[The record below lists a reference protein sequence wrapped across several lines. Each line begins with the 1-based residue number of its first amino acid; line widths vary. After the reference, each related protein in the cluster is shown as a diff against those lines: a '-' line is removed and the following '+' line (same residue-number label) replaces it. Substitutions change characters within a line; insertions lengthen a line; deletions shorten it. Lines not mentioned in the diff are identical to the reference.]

1 MDILQKIVARKK
13 IEVEKLKKQGF
24 QPSSTAAAG
33 RRRSLAAAL
42 SLPPQP
48 RVIAEVKKA
57 SPSTGLLAADFDP
70 PSLVAAYEKGGAAAL
85 SVVTDEQFFQ
95 GDVAWLTA
103 LRPLVDL
110 PLLRKDFIIDSLQV
124 LESRAAGAD
133 AILLI
138 AAILDR
144 DKLLELLETAAGQG
158 LECLVEVHNEEELE
172 KVLST
177 PAAMIGINNRNLKDF
192 TVSLETTLRLRKHIP
207 ADRLVVSESGIDRHE
222 QLVRLGA
229 AGVQGVLVGSSLV
242 KAGDRAAKL
251 RELISGHDARG

>member
-1 MDILQKIVARKK
+1 MNILDKIVARKK
-13 IEVEKLKKQGF
+13 IEVAKLKERDF
-24 QPSSTAAAG
+24 PPPPAAAVS

-42 SLPPQP
+42 SRPSRP

-57 SPSTGLLAADFDP
+57 SPSAGLLAADFDP
-70 PSLVAAYEKGGAAAL
+70 PSLAKAYEEGGAAAL

-95 GDVAWLTA
+95 GNIAWLAA
-103 LRPLVDL
+103 LRPLVGL
-110 PLLRKDFIIDSLQV
+110 PLLRKDFIIDPLQV

-138 AAILDR
+138 AAVLDR
-144 DKLLELLETAAGQG
+144 DELLELLETAAGQG

-177 PAAMIGINNRNLKDF
+177 PAAIIGINNRNLKDF
-192 TVSLETTLRLRKHIP
+192 TVSLETTLRLRKLIP
-207 ADRLVVSESGIDRHE
+207 EDRLIVSESGIDRHE

-229 AGVQGVLVGSSLV
+229 AGVHGVLVGTSLV
-242 KAGDRAAKL
+242 KAGNKAAKL
-251 RELISGHDARG
+251 RELISGHDDKV